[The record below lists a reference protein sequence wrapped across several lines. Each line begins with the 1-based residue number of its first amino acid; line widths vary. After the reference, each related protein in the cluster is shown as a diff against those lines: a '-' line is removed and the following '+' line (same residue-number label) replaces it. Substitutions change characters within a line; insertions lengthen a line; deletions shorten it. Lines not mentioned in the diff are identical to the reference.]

1 MQIKDND
8 AAIVAPLIER
18 NNETQWW
25 DKSCVLWIKAAFF
38 GSCNVNGDVTSK
50 SRQKFGVENSTVVV
64 GQSL

>member
-25 DKSCVLWIKAAFF
+25 INAAFF
-38 GSCNVNGDVTSK
+38 GSKRRSLVPVMWMVMEH
-50 SRQKFGVENSTVVV
+50 QKVVKFFAWKTV
-64 GQSL
+64 L